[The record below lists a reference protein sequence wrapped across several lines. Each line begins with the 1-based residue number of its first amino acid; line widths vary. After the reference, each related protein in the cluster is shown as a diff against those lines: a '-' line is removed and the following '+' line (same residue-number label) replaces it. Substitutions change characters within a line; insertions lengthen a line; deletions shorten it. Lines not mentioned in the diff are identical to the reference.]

1 MADHDKF
8 EELVCLRVGSRP
20 SEQGDRDDDRG
31 VDGGR
36 MNPVLS
42 DLHVSTTAPVSGR
55 PSVSRHDRVFY
66 GGIAIA
72 LALTVF
78 VGFGPTYYFR
88 IFSRSPALTL
98 TGGPVTLLVHVHATL
113 FSVWVLLFIAQTTLV
128 AQRRIALHR
137 RLGIAGGVLAAL
149 MVFTGTL
156 TALKKAAR
164 GEAPA
169 GIDPDQLLM
178 IGLSD
183 IVLFAGFVIAAL
195 LLRGNK
201 EAHKRLMLLAYVC
214 IVVAAVGRFPGV
226 LPLGPPA
233 FFGLA
238 FLFILAGIIY
248 DKTSRGRIH
257 PVYVWGGTILVISV
271 PLRLLISGTDA
282 WKRIAQWMLG
292 YL

>member
-1 MADHDKF
+1 
-8 EELVCLRVGSRP
+8 
-20 SEQGDRDDDRG
+20 
-31 VDGGR
+31 
-36 MNPVLS
+36 MNPTVS
-42 DLHVSTTAPVSGR
+42 DIHDATTNLASRR

-88 IFSRSPALTL
+88 IFSRLPPLTQ
-98 TGGPVTLLVHVHATL
+98 TGGPFTLLVHAHAML
-113 FSVWVLLFIAQTTLV
+113 FSAWVLLFIAQTTLV
-128 AQRRIALHR
+128 AQSRIAVHR
-137 RLGIAGGVLAAL
+137 RLGIAGGILASL
-149 MVFTGTL
+149 MVVIGTL

-169 GIDPDQLLM
+169 GVDPVQFLM
-178 IGLSD
+178 IPLSD
-183 IVLFAGFVIAAL
+183 MVFFAGFVMAAL
-195 LLRGNK
+195 LLRANR

-238 FLFILAGIIY
+238 FLFILAGVIY
-248 DKTSRGRIH
+248 DKTSRGRVH
-257 PVYVWGGTILVISV
+257 PVYSWGGTILVISV

-282 WKRIAQWMLG
+282 WKRVAQWMLG
-292 YL
+292 YV